1 VRIQRCQLI
10 HLASLFQK
18 KKNSANL
25 FERNRWISL
34 RACDKP

>member
-1 VRIQRCQLI
+1 LI

-18 KKNSANL
+18 KKKKKKNSVNL